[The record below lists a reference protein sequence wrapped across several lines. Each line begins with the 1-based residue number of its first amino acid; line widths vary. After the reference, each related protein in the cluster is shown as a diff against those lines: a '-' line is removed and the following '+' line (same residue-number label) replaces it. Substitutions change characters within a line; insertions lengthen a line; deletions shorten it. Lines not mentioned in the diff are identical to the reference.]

1 MYFRINEELRWT
13 LPWKSMRAWQI
24 VQFFDWAKVIDVKD
38 DLYEDAQE
46 GSLGLGIRYHWQF
59 LTFRLDY
66 AIVTGLTSNNEN
78 KRNSTKFR
86 WGRFAFD
93 LSQAF

>member
-1 MYFRINEELRWT
+1 MYYRINEELRWT
-13 LPWKSMRAWQI
+13 LPWKSLNKWQI
-24 VQFFDWAKVIDVKD
+24 VQFCDWAMVKD
-38 DLYEDAQE
+38 MKDDDYKDRQD

-66 AIVTGLTSNNEN
+66 AFKKGLTNWHKSEGFTW
-78 KRNSTKFR
+78 S
-86 WGRFAFD
+86 RFAFD